1 MLIEHGE
8 YSDYS
13 VMMLVRFTTDVDPM
27 VLKDEFRATDKDGF
41 VSSYEF
47 GNWLVNVRRVAEEVP
62 HGSWWVGAY
71 GQLSFKEDDV
81 SVPAEHAAALT
92 AAAERERVL
101 RGALQYY
108 ADGNGPL
115 ESDHTTDYGARA
127 RAALE
132 ATK

>member
-1 MLIEHGE
+1 MTDNTYNKVAGALDESRALLAE
-8 YSDYS
+8 
-13 VMMLVRFTTDVDPM
+13 VM
-27 VLKDEFRATDKDGF
+27 
-41 VSSYEF
+41 
-47 GNWLVNVRRVAEEVP
+47 
-62 HGSWWVGAY
+62 
-71 GQLSFKEDDV
+71 
-81 SVPAEHAAALT
+81 AALT

-101 RGALQYY
+101 REALQYY